1 MLSNGRDGSGLYNNL
16 VVGKH
21 NDQVITFGD
30 ETHPSYRATKTFIL
44 INSNVSSKI
53 KHWKTER
60 IGYEAIPLIIGW
72 CTCGKLLIECL
83 SWK

>member
-1 MLSNGRDGSGLYNNL
+1 MKMKILLLNGRDGSGLYNNL

-21 NDQVITFGD
+21 DNQIITFGD
-30 ETHPSYRATKTFIL
+30 ETCPSYGATKTFIL

-60 IGYEAIPLIIGW
+60 IGYQAIPLIICHRVVYLW
-72 CTCGKLLIECL
+72 
-83 SWK
+83 

>member
-1 MLSNGRDGSGLYNNL
+1 LLSNGRDGSGLYNNL

-53 KHWKTER
+53 KQWKLKELD
-60 IGYEAIPLIIGW
+60 I
-72 CTCGKLLIECL
+72 KLFL
-83 SWK
+83 

>member
-1 MLSNGRDGSGLYNNL
+1 MKIKILLSNGRDGSGLYNNL

-21 NDQVITFGD
+21 NDQIITFGD

-60 IGYEAIPLIIGW
+60 IAYI
-72 CTCGKLLIECL
+72 KLFL
-83 SWK
+83 

>member
-1 MLSNGRDGSGLYNNL
+1 MERDGSGLYNNL

-21 NDQVITFGD
+21 NDQIITFGD
-30 ETHPSYRATKTFIL
+30 ETRPSYRATKTFIL

-60 IGYEAIPLIIGW
+60 IGYQAIALIIGYRVVYLW
-72 CTCGKLLIECL
+72 
-83 SWK
+83 